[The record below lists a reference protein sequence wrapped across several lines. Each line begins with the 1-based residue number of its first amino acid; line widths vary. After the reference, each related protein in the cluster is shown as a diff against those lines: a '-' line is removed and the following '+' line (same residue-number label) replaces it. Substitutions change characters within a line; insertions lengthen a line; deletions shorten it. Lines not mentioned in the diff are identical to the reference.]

1 MKSMQVQ
8 PRRFTPTA
16 LLLCGG
22 LLVWAADFLLIYTV
36 SAVAC
41 AKGYA
46 HLQIAGLPL
55 VSFTCLTITAL
66 ACIASGVLIRIA
78 LVRIREGRGANASAA
93 FIRFMTLSV
102 AGLGLLAT
110 LFNVIPAILLWSV
123 SCGR

>member
-1 MKSMQVQ
+1 MSNMQA
-8 PRRFTPTA
+8 PAHRFTPTV

-22 LLVWAADFLLIYTV
+22 LLVWAADFLLIYTI

-46 HLQIAGLPL
+46 HFHIAGLPL
-55 VSFTCLTITAL
+55 VSFMSLTITAF

-78 LVRIREGRGANASAA
+78 LVRMREGRRANASAH
-93 FIRFMTLSV
+93 FIRFLTLSV
-102 AGLGLLAT
+102 AGLGLFAT
-110 LFNVIPAILLWSV
+110 LFNMIPPILLWFV